1 MVLAGPAPG
10 PSPGVAGRMLR
21 EAGLG
26 TGGARCSE
34 RPAWGQLHHRCR
46 LPVTGL
52 AIAGERSDSSHGCQ
66 GQSRAHLSADLSHA
80 STCVWVYVQSLSLDP
95 VDSSPPG
102 SSVHGI
108 LQARTLEWVA
118 MPSSRESSRSRD
130 QTHISYVSCIWCH
143 LGCPITALHCFIFRS
158 HIMGFPRWC

>member
-1 MVLAGPAPG
+1 MGSAASSLPSAGDW
-10 PSPGVAGRMLR
+10 
-21 EAGLG
+21 
-26 TGGARCSE
+26 TC
-34 RPAWGQLHHRCR
+34 HRR
-46 LPVTGL
+46 
-52 AIAGERSDSSHGCQ
+52 ERSDSSHGCQ

-118 MPSSRESSRSRD
+118 MPSSRGSSRPRD
-130 QTHISYVSCIWCH
+130 QTHIFRMSRIGRQILYHCATCQYLIPEHFHQSQTKLQTSQQTPPNFSLSGKHIH
-143 LGCPITALHCFIFRS
+143 FLSLAFFCPFL
-158 HIMGFPRWC
+158 